1 MPEPT
6 QSGRHLCYEGFPLES
21 VLARVTAD
29 HGAAAT
35 ITSAERVR
43 KGGVKGFFAREV
55 FQVIVDPGGEA
66 GDDVA
71 ASTAAATFDSS
82 EIDPEDVEGALALDL
97 TGRGA
102 SGRSEPDHASF
113 ADDTSFAYDT
123 AFAAAFGDD
132 AELWSLLASTD
143 SPERASTSME
153 HLPEPSLLAAPLLA
167 AAPAPPVW
175 ASPVRSDLPFVTET
189 VSSETVAAELVQPL
203 RSLGPIAMT
212 TVIPTAQCGASVFGS
227 PFDPFRRLSV
237 PQSDEVVAHRV
248 ATEALDATPTLPA
261 ARNALSPAS
270 TVGTPGDLP
279 SLGALRCSVESG
291 GAVVRSRLG
300 SMMDSL
306 DASLPPVPELPERGT
321 IVVVGERTEAI
332 AAAHALAPRLGLA
345 PAAVLI
351 VSPSSEAT
359 VPNAADLAALAEGL
373 GAVAT
378 PLRIL
383 VVELL
388 AGRQGHEWT
397 RSVIG
402 GVDPAQ
408 VRFVSDASRY
418 VAHQH
423 LSVAAIGGVDV
434 VDLVG
439 MDEVDEPTAALAVGI
454 PIGSLDGRPASSE
467 LWAATLLVS
476 RAVTVDSDSQT
487 SAEIS
492 GAEGE

>member
-1 MPEPT
+1 MSEPT
-6 QSGRHLCYEGFPLES
+6 QPGRYLCYEGFPLES

-43 KGGVKGFFAREV
+43 KGGVKGFFAREL
-55 FQVIVDPGGEA
+55 FQVIVDLGAEFGAEHSSPTAEA
-66 GDDVA
+66 G
-71 ASTAAATFDSS
+71 FDSS

-97 TGRGA
+97 TGRHG
-102 SGRSEPDHASF
+102 SERPDPDHASF
-113 ADDTSFAYDT
+113 ADGAT
-123 AFAAAFGDD
+123 ALSAAFGDD
-132 AELWSLLASTD
+132 AELWSLLASTEH
-143 SPERASTSME
+143 PERVSVSVD
-153 HLPEPSLLAAPLLA
+153 HGPEPTVLA
-167 AAPAPPVW
+167 AALLDAAPPPPVW
-175 ASPVRSDLPFVTET
+175 ASPVCAELPFVTET

-203 RSLGPIAMT
+203 RSLGPIATT
-212 TVIPTAQCGASVFGS
+212 TVIPAAHSNASIFGS
-227 PFDPFRRLSV
+227 PFDPFRRLNV
-237 PQSDEVVAHRV
+237 PQSDEVAAHGAAAEAFG
-248 ATEALDATPTLPA
+248 ATHSTMPP
-261 ARNALSPAS
+261 ARNALPAAA
-270 TVGTPGDLP
+270 PP
-279 SLGALRCSVESG
+279 SLAELSSVVALRGASG
-291 GAVVRSRLG
+291 PAGPVGRSRLG
-300 SMMDSL
+300 SMMESL
-306 DASLPPVPELPERGT
+306 DASLPSVPAVPERGT
-321 IVVVGERTEAI
+321 IVVVGERAE
-332 AAAHALAPRLGLA
+332 ALASAHSLAARLGLA
-345 PAAVLI
+345 AESVLI
-351 VSPSSEAT
+351 VSPSETAE
-359 VPNAADLAALAEGL
+359 VPSAADLAAIAATLA
-373 GAVAT
+373 ATAT
-378 PLRIL
+378 PLRIV

-397 RSVIG
+397 RSVVG

-476 RAVTVDSDSQT
+476 RAVTVDSDSQAC
-487 SAEIS
+487 AEIS